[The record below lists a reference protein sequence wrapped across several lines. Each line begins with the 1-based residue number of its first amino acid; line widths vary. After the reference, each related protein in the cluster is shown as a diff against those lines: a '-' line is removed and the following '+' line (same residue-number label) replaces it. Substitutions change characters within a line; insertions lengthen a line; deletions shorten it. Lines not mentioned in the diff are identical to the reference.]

1 VPQALLQELARAL
14 LLALLRELARALPL
28 ARALLQELALRP
40 QGPPLARLV
49 RLAQQLAVVAPAPER
64 QQEAGPLLERAPRLL
79 PCHS

>member
-14 LLALLRELARALPL
+14 LLALLQELARALP
-28 ARALLQELALRP
+28 RALLQELALRP